1 VNKHSFKE
9 VFELQAQTKL
19 GFAQV
24 FHLKLR
30 LEVSHCFLNVPSRP
44 DDIQIINIDGDDA
57 ESIAGFL
64 YENAGTIIIFYVT
77 FLQEKVTQ
85 PVEPHSSELFQPIQ
99 RPLQADAEHVAVL
112 IRSRDLES
120 FRDSYGSLNQVT
132 HTNMRSQHPSTAFS
146 NSS

>member
-1 VNKHSFKE
+1 

-30 LEVSHCFLNVPSRP
+30 IEVSHCFLNVPSRP
-44 DDIQIINIDGDDA
+44 DDIQIIDIDGDDA
-57 ESIAGFL
+57 KSIAGLL
-64 YENAGTIIIFYVT
+64 YEDAGTIIIVDVT
-77 FLQEKVTQ
+77 SLQEKVTQ
-85 PVEPHSSELFQPIQ
+85 PVAPHSFRLFQPIQ

-120 FRDSYGSLNQVT
+120 FRDSHMDL
-132 HTNMRSQHPSTAFS
+132 
-146 NSS
+146 